1 MFMFMFMFIIMYYN
15 SHLSLV
21 LDSPQDFNAITDQV
35 LSFGNG
41 TPVGGQIC
49 EVISI
54 VNDSIEEPNDEVFS
68 IDISN
73 PVFLL
78 QDITLQF
85 PNVFV
90 TISDCKNLVV

>member
-1 MFMFMFMFIIMYYN
+1 M
-15 SHLSLV
+15 
-21 LDSPQDFNAITDQV
+21 
-35 LSFGNG
+35 
-41 TPVGGQIC
+41 
-49 EVISI
+49 ISI